1 MEIDSKN
8 EKNIEENEKIIQSNN
23 NNDNLEYIENNNIID
38 NNNSLNSQE
47 KQYLNYQVSAN
58 SFQYNTNNSLNN
70 NISNSFSSSIS
81 SVYGNGSRPELAT
94 INLYDPSIYENNSY
108 NSNIS
113 SSVNSLYPMK
123 KETEILNSVDIN
135 NNNNK
140 NNELISKYSN
150 INKNIPLTAT
160 ISNEYYGN
168 ISNST
173 SYIDTSSIN
182 NNMFSSDM
190 SNSMDL
196 LYNDINNQFSSSKS
210 SIKNTEDSIIKDDVD
225 KWVKFPLDND
235 ISNISSLVY
244 MINKDCKNKSK
255 GNYFNNYINYIS
267 LLNIYK

>member
-140 NNELISKYSN
+140 NNELINKYSN
-150 INKNIPLTAT
+150 INKNIPLTA
-160 ISNEYYGN
+160 
-168 ISNST
+168 
-173 SYIDTSSIN
+173 TSSIN